1 MSLTRRK
8 DQEGT
13 RIADVLSVNFAKIR
27 GFKVMEHQ
35 AVKIRTARRADA
47 MKPLLLAVLSVQAWG
62 VVMGVGLIILNVANL
77 TH

>member
-1 MSLTRRK
+1 
-8 DQEGT
+8 
-13 RIADVLSVNFAKIR
+13 
-27 GFKVMEHQ
+27 MEQQ
-35 AVKIRTARRADA
+35 AVKIRSGKRADA

>member
-1 MSLTRRK
+1 MK
-8 DQEGT
+8 
-13 RIADVLSVNFAKIR
+13 
-27 GFKVMEHQ
+27 EHQ

-62 VVMGVGLIILNVANL
+62 VVMGLGLIILNL